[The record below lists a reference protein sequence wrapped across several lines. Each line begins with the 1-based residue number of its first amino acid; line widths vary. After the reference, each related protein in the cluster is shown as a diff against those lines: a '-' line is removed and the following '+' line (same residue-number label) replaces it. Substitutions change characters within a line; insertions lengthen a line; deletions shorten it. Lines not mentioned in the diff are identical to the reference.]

1 MRERRRPI
9 QDPEILELFQDEPE
23 LLAVVDAIAATQAP
37 RRRAVPRRL
46 LLAAAAVG
54 VAALILAL
62 LPFEFGDAGL
72 NDRALAAVGDG
83 RVVHLIA
90 TRVEPERAI
99 VDLRSGSETPGV
111 LALESWFDSENRD
124 LRTATRREGQVVA
137 DTLVRMNAAAGVDP
151 VVAGFIRGYRGS
163 LERGELEVLRRDRL
177 DGEEV
182 VWVRLILPGAQ
193 RDEIALD
200 ADTDLPR
207 AFRSVGAT
215 GTPGPLWRVQAID
228 SESRSEAAFRPT
240 DPPAGP
246 SAGRIDS
253 ERDVS
258 PAEANALLGG
268 EARWPGPGVDGL
280 ALATVRAQAL
290 SRQFPDGRRLR
301 SSGVELVYGDTRGDY
316 VEIRQARSPE
326 PAYGFTEGRLT
337 LDFAPIP
344 APGRLMLTRLGSPRS
359 PLWLGQLTDGDVY
372 LSIRSTQR
380 DRVLSAA
387 RSLAPLR

>member
-23 LLAVVDAIAATQAP
+23 LLAVVDAITATQAP
-37 RRRAVPRRL
+37 GRRTVPRRL

-54 VAALILAL
+54 AVALVLAL
-62 LPFEFGDAGL
+62 VPFQFGGKGL

-90 TRVEPERAI
+90 TRAEPERVI
-99 VDLRSGSETPGV
+99 VDLRSGAETPGV
-111 LALESWFDSENRD
+111 VALESWFDSEIRD
-124 LRTATRREGQVVA
+124 LRTTTRREGETVA
-137 DTLVRMNAAAGVDP
+137 DTLVRKGAERVDP
-151 VVAGFIRGYRGS
+151 VVAGFVRGYREALG
-163 LERGELEVLRRDRL
+163 RGELEVVRRDRL
-177 DGEEV
+177 DGVEV

-193 RDEIALD
+193 GDEIALD
-200 ADTDLPR
+200 ADTDLPL
-207 AFRSVGAT
+207 AFRSVSVT
-215 GTPGPLWRVQAID
+215 GTPGPLWRIQAID
-228 SESRSEAAFRPT
+228 SEPRSEADFRPT
-240 DPPAGP
+240 EPAAGP

-253 ERDVS
+253 EQDVS
-258 PAEANALLGG
+258 PAEASALLGG
-268 EARWPGPGVDGL
+268 EARWPGPEVDGL
-280 ALATVRAQAL
+280 ALATLRAQSL

-344 APGRLMLTRLGSPRS
+344 APGRLMLTRLGSAGS

-380 DRVLSAA
+380 DRVLGAA
-387 RSLAPLR
+387 RSLAPLH